1 MAHQVNQTKQAK
13 QTHQP
18 TRPTRTIRCNRPTTP
33 TRTIKPAME
42 IFSQFHKS
50 KFTPPKAAPNCARL
64 GAGCQVILQYIGT
77 PPHIQYYV
85 INGWPLIRTNVEIN
99 LSPQFT
105 QVFLTTHN
113 LSLSQTISYL
123 GLIWTTQLS
132 IGMTSLVVF
141 NDCYNVDMLS
151 LSLCLVGHN
160 NIKSPL
166 LVFVLKVTTSF
177 RNT

>member
-1 MAHQVNQTKQAK
+1 MVGS
-13 QTHQP
+13 
-18 TRPTRTIRCNRPTTP
+18 RV
-33 TRTIKPAME
+33 
-42 IFSQFHKS
+42 
-50 KFTPPKAAPNCARL
+50 L
-64 GAGCQVILQYIGT
+64 GNIVIYWDP

-151 LSLCLVGHN
+151 LSQCLVGHN

>member
-1 MAHQVNQTKQAK
+1 MPGNIVTYWD
-13 QTHQP
+13 P
-18 TRPTRTIRCNRPTTP
+18 
-33 TRTIKPAME
+33 
-42 IFSQFHKS
+42 
-50 KFTPPKAAPNCARL
+50 
-64 GAGCQVILQYIGT
+64 

-85 INGWPLIRTNVEIN
+85 IYGWPLIRTNVEIN

-123 GLIWTTQLS
+123 DLIWTTQLS

-151 LSLCLVGHN
+151 LSQCLVGHN

-166 LVFVLKVTTSF
+166 LVFALKVMTSF
-177 RNT
+177 RKTQCMMNTQHTFDGLASYDGHPS